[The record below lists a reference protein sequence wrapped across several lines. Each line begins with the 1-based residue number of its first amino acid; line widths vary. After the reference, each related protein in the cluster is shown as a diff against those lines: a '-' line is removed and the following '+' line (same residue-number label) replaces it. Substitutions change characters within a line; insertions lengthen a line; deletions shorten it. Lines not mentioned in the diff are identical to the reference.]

1 MKITIPAADST
12 TYTVRVP
19 TPLKKAFDSV
29 ATLQERNGSQL
40 LREFM
45 RDYVQRNAGQA
56 LIHEDWFRQQ
66 VESTRAGI
74 KERRQATV
82 AADDVHAWL
91 DSWGTEAEIP
101 APAAGLQS
109 SRRAKPARVSKPASK
124 RYRRAKPRT

>member
-1 MKITIPAADST
+1 MKTTTPVPAST

-19 TPLKKAFDSV
+19 APLKKAFDSV

-56 LIHEDWFRQQ
+56 LAHQDWFRQQ
-66 VESTRAGI
+66 VERTRASV
-74 KERRQATV
+74 KASRQTTF

-91 DSWGTEAEIP
+91 NSWGTEAEIS
-101 APAAGLQS
+101 APAAGRRI
-109 SRRAKPARVSKPASK
+109 SRRAKPARASKPT
-124 RYRRAKPRT
+124 RRAKPSV

>member
-1 MKITIPAADST
+1 MKTTTSAAEST

-56 LIHEDWFRQQ
+56 LTHEDWFRQQ
-66 VESTRAGI
+66 VENTRASI
-74 KERRQATV
+74 KAGRQATV

-91 DSWGTEAEIP
+91 NSWGTEAEVP
-101 APAAGLQS
+101 TPTARLHNSQ
-109 SRRAKPARVSKPASK
+109 RAKPAQASEPK
-124 RYRRAKPRT
+124 RRAKTRA

>member
-1 MKITIPAADST
+1 MKTTTSARDST

-56 LIHEDWFRQQ
+56 LTHEDWFRQQ
-66 VESTRAGI
+66 VDSTRASVKAG
-74 KERRQATV
+74 RQATIS
-82 AADDVHAWL
+82 ADDVHAWL
-91 DSWGTEAEIP
+91 NSWGTAAEISVP
-101 APAAGLQS
+101 TAGRHS
-109 SRRAKPARVSKPASK
+109 SRRAKPAQASKP
-124 RYRRAKPRT
+124 RRRAKTPA

>member
-1 MKITIPAADST
+1 MKTTTSAADST

-29 ATLQERNGSQL
+29 AMLQERNGSQL

-56 LIHEDWFRQQ
+56 LTHEDWFRQQ
-66 VESTRAGI
+66 VEKTRASI
-74 KERRQATV
+74 KAGRQATA

-91 DSWGTEAEIP
+91 DSWGTEAEKS
-101 APAAGLQS
+101 APAAGLHG
-109 SRRAKPARVSKPASK
+109 SRRAKSAQASKPK
-124 RYRRAKPRT
+124 RRAKTPA

>member
-1 MKITIPAADST
+1 MKTTTSAADST

-29 ATLQERNGSQL
+29 AILQERNGSQL

-56 LIHEDWFRQQ
+56 LTHEDWFRQQ
-66 VESTRAGI
+66 VEKTRASI
-74 KERRQATV
+74 KAGRQATV

-91 DSWGTEAEIP
+91 DSWGTEAEKS
-101 APAAGLQS
+101 ARAAGLHS
-109 SRRAKPARVSKPASK
+109 SRRAKSARVSKPK
-124 RYRRAKPRT
+124 RRAKTPA

>member
-1 MKITIPAADST
+1 MKTTSSAADST

-56 LIHEDWFRQQ
+56 LAHEDWFRKQ
-66 VESTRAGI
+66 VENTRASI
-74 KERRQATV
+74 KAGHQATV
-82 AADDVHAWL
+82 AADDIHTWL

-101 APAAGLQS
+101 APAAGPHS
-109 SRRAKPARVSKPASK
+109 SRRAKPARASKPK
-124 RYRRAKPRT
+124 RRAKTPA

>member
-1 MKITIPAADST
+1 MKTTTAAADST

-29 ATLQERNGSQL
+29 ATLHERNGSQL

-56 LIHEDWFRQQ
+56 LTHDDWFRQQ
-66 VESTRAGI
+66 VEKTRASI
-74 KERRQATV
+74 KAGRQATV

-91 DSWGTEAEIP
+91 DSWGTEAEIS
-101 APAAGLQS
+101 APAAG
-109 SRRAKPARVSKPASK
+109 RRAKPARVSKPK
-124 RYRRAKPRT
+124 RRAKTPA

>member
-1 MKITIPAADST
+1 MKTTTAAVDST

-56 LIHEDWFRQQ
+56 LTHEDWFRQQ
-66 VESTRAGI
+66 VEKTRASI
-74 KERRQATV
+74 KAGRQATV

-91 DSWGTEAEIP
+91 DSWGTEAEIS
-101 APAAGLQS
+101 APAAGLHS
-109 SRRAKPARVSKPASK
+109 SRRAKSSRVSKPK
-124 RYRRAKPRT
+124 RRAKTPA

>member
-1 MKITIPAADST
+1 MKTTTSAADST

-29 ATLQERNGSQL
+29 AILQERNGSQL

-56 LIHEDWFRQQ
+56 LTHEDWFRQQ
-66 VESTRAGI
+66 VEKTRASI
-74 KERRQATV
+74 KAGRQATV

-91 DSWGTEAEIP
+91 DSWGTEDEKSV
-101 APAAGLQS
+101 PAAGLHS
-109 SRRAKPARVSKPASK
+109 SRRAKSARVSKPK
-124 RYRRAKPRT
+124 RRAKTPA

>member
-1 MKITIPAADST
+1 MKTTTAAADST

-29 ATLQERNGSQL
+29 AILQERNGSQL

-56 LIHEDWFRQQ
+56 LTHDDWFRQQ
-66 VESTRAGI
+66 VEKTRASI
-74 KERRQATV
+74 KAGRQATV

-91 DSWGTEAEIP
+91 DSWGTEDEIP
-101 APAAGLQS
+101 APAAGLHR
-109 SRRAKPARVSKPASK
+109 SRQAKPARASKPK
-124 RYRRAKPRT
+124 RRAKTRA